1 MRVVVFVANANAN
14 AAPLRLTKIMF
25 EGRFHT
31 EKDALFGAS
40 WQIQQS
46 PLAPDVT
53 HAMAQAFAQRQ
64 RKRRA
69 VVGSSDWKSLVRC
82 LREVCSAIQDNVA
95 TGNSFLLGPQPT
107 VADFAIFGQ
116 MRLIATDPLPA
127 PIVQEYP
134 GAWGWVWRMEDL
146 SGHHSDGAPE
156 MTDGARRML
165 KLAAQTYL
173 PFLRAN
179 AQALDAGHSEVRV
192 AIFGGDATHVQPP
205 FKYQLRCLRDL
216 EAQYAALNGAARTA
230 VDTLLADAGAPRAFF
245 QASHGARL

>member
-1 MRVVVFVANANAN
+1 
-14 AAPLRLTKIMF
+14 MF

-31 EKDALFGAS
+31 DKDALFGAS

-46 PLAPDVT
+46 TLAPEVAR
-53 HAMAQAFAQRQ
+53 AMAQAFAQRQ

-69 VVGSSDWKSLVRC
+69 VVGSSDWKTLVRC

-95 TGNSFLLGPQPT
+95 AGHSFLLGPQPT
-107 VADFAIFGQ
+107 VADFALFGQ

-146 SGHHSDGAPE
+146 SGHHSEGAPE

-179 AQALDAGHSEVRV
+179 AQALEAGRNEVRV

-205 FKYQLRCLRDL
+205 FKYQQRCLRDL
-216 EAQYAALNGAARTA
+216 EAQYAALGGSARAA
-230 VDTLLADAGAPRAFF
+230 VDKLLADAGAPPASF
-245 QASHGARL
+245 QPSHGARL